1 MAMSDQNARD
11 ALLVAKFKA
20 AAALRLAERKA
31 LKKESLP
38 PSGKTGDGVVT
49 IRFAAD
55 AKPLSAF
62 GGICKVLGE
71 SRIEIPEYKQHR
83 D

>member
-1 MAMSDQNARD
+1 MSDQNAQD
-11 ALLVAKFKA
+11 ALLVAKFKT

-38 PSGKTGDGVVT
+38 PSGKTCGGVVT
-49 IRFAAD
+49 IRFAPD

-62 GGICKVLGE
+62 GGISKVLGE
-71 SRIEIPEYKQHR
+71 SRIQIPEYKLDR